1 MLRLVAVILLV
12 LQPVA
17 ALALCEGDDLIAA
30 LPEADRQ
37 QVQARAA
44 ATPYAEG
51 LLWRAQRGETEIT
64 ILGTYHFRHAETDAH
79 LERLKPMID
88 AADAVYLE
96 MSLED
101 QKGFQS
107 QLTSDPSIMFITEG
121 ETLPDLLGEE
131 DWQHFKAE
139 MEARQFPGFMAAK
152 FKPLWAA
159 MMLGIGPCEARNG
172 GMEGGGIDELVGEYA
187 TEHGVGSRSLENF
200 AQVLNQLDSEPL
212 EKQIEMIRMTLAW
225 PGDADDM
232 SYTIR
237 ERYLQQQV
245 ALMWEFSRLVTLKYG
260 GPTAEEDFARLEQI
274 FLTDR
279 NTGWVDKLLAEAPG
293 QDVVVAVGAGHL
305 PGEIG
310 LLHLLE
316 QEGFTIERLP
326 LRP

>member
-1 MLRLVAVILLV
+1 
-12 LQPVA
+12 
-17 ALALCEGDDLIAA
+17 
-30 LPEADRQ
+30 
-37 QVQARAA
+37 
-44 ATPYAEG
+44 
-51 LLWRAQRGETEIT
+51 
-64 ILGTYHFRHAETDAH
+64 
-79 LERLKPMID
+79 
-88 AADAVYLE
+88 
-96 MSLED
+96 
-101 QKGFQS
+101 
-107 QLTSDPSIMFITEG
+107 
-121 ETLPDLLGEE
+121 
-131 DWQHFKAE
+131 
-139 MEARQFPGFMAAK
+139 
-152 FKPLWAA
+152 
-159 MMLGIGPCEARNG
+159 
-172 GMEGGGIDELVGEYA
+172 
-187 TEHGVGSRSLENF
+187 
-200 AQVLNQLDSEPL
+200 
-212 EKQIEMIRMTLAW
+212 MTLAW

-316 QEGFTIERLP
+316 QEGFKIERLP

>member
-1 MLRLVAVILLV
+1 MLRLVAVICLV
-12 LQPVA
+12 LQPLA
-17 ALALCEGDDLIAA
+17 AFALCEGDDLIDA
-30 LPEADRQ
+30 LPEAERKLVRD
-37 QVQARAA
+37 RAA
-44 ATPYAEG
+44 ATPYPEG
-51 LLWRAQRGETEIT
+51 LLWRAERGDTQIT
-64 ILGTYHFRHAETDAH
+64 LFGTYHFRHAETDAH
-79 LERLKPMID
+79 LARLKPMID

-107 QLTSDPSIMFITEG
+107 QLASDPSIMFITEG

-139 MEARQFPGFMAAK
+139 MEARMIPGFMAAK

-159 MMLGIGPCEARNG
+159 MMLGIGPCEAQNG
-172 GMEGGGIDELVGEYA
+172 GMDGSGIDEMVGEYA
-187 TEHGVGSRSLENF
+187 TEHGVGSRSLEDF
-200 AQVLNQLDSEPL
+200 AEVLDALDEEPL
-212 EKQIEMIRMTLAW
+212 EKQIELIRMTLAW
-225 PGDADDM
+225 PGDPDDM

-245 ALMWEFSRLVTLKYG
+245 ALMWEFSRLVSLKYG
-260 GPTAEEDFARLEQI
+260 GPTAEEDFARLERI

-279 NTGWVDKLLAEAPG
+279 NAGWIDTLLAEVPG
-293 QDVVVAVGAGHL
+293 QEVVVAVGAGHL

>member
-1 MLRLVAVILLV
+1 MLRLVAVILMIF
-12 LQPVA
+12 QPLA
-17 ALALCEGDDLIAA
+17 AFALCEGEDLIDA
-30 LPEADRQ
+30 LPAAEREAL
-37 QVQARAA
+37 QARAT
-44 ATPYAEG
+44 ATPYPEG
-51 LLWRAQRGETEIT
+51 LLWRAEKAETGIT
-64 ILGTYHFRHAETDAH
+64 LFGTYHFRHAETDAH
-79 LERLKPMID
+79 LDRLKPFID

-107 QLTSDPSIMFITEG
+107 ELASNPSIMFITAG
-121 ETLPDLLGEE
+121 ETLPDLLGEA

-139 MEARQFPGFMAAK
+139 MEARMIPGVLAAK

-172 GMEGGGIDELVGEYA
+172 GMDGSGIDEMVGQYA
-187 TEHGVGSRSLENF
+187 TNHGVGSLSLEDF
-200 AQVLNQLDSEPL
+200 AEVLDALDDEPL
-212 EKQIEMIRMTLAW
+212 DKQIELIRMTLAW

-245 ALMWEFSRLVTLKYG
+245 ALMWEFSRAVSLKYG
-260 GPTAEEDFARLEQI
+260 GPTAEEDFARLEKI

-279 NTGWVDKLLAEAPG
+279 NTAWIDELMAEAMG
-293 QDVVVAVGAGHL
+293 QEVVVAVGAGHL

>member
-17 ALALCEGDDLIAA
+17 AFALCEGKDLIDAM
-30 LPEADRQ
+30 PEAERQ
-37 QVQARAA
+37 EVQARAD
-44 ATPYAEG
+44 ATPYPEG
-51 LLWRAQRGETEIT
+51 LLWRAERGDTEIT
-64 ILGTYHFRHAETDAH
+64 IFGTYHFRHAETGAH
-79 LERLKPMID
+79 LERLKPLID
-88 AADAVYLE
+88 AADSVYLE

-101 QKGFQS
+101 QKGFQAE
-107 QLTSDPSIMFITEG
+107 LASDPSIMFITEG
-121 ETLPDLLGEE
+121 ETLPDLLGEA

-139 MEARQFPGFMAAK
+139 MEARMIPGFMAAK

-172 GMEGGGIDELVGEYA
+172 GLEGGGIDEMVGEYA
-187 TEHGVGSRSLENF
+187 TEQGLGSHSLEDF
-200 AQVLNQLDSEPL
+200 AEVLTTLDTEPP

-225 PGDADDM
+225 PGDANDM

-237 ERYLQQQV
+237 ERYLQQEV
-245 ALMWEFSRLVTLKYG
+245 ALMWEFSRAVSLKYG
-260 GPTAEEDFARLEQI
+260 GPTAEEDFARLERI
-274 FLTDR
+274 FLTAR
-279 NTGWVDKLLAEAPG
+279 NAAWIDKLMAEVPG
-293 QDVVVAVGAGHL
+293 QKVVLAAGAGHL

-310 LLHLLE
+310 ILYLLE

>member
-1 MLRLVAVILLV
+1 MLRVVAVILV
-12 LQPVA
+12 MLQPLA
-17 ALALCEGDDLIAA
+17 AFALCEGDDLIAA
-30 LPEADRQ
+30 LPQADRET
-37 QVQARAA
+37 VEERAA
-44 ATPYAEG
+44 AAPFPEG
-51 LLWRAQRGETEIT
+51 LLWRAQKGETGIT
-64 ILGTYHFRHAETDAH
+64 LFGTYHFRHAETDTH

-101 QKGFQS
+101 QKGFQAE
-107 QLTSDPSIMFITEG
+107 LARNPSIMFITDG
-121 ETLPDLLGEE
+121 KTLPDLLGEA

-139 MEARQFPGFMAAK
+139 MEARMIPGFMAAK

-159 MMLGIGPCEARNG
+159 MMLGIGPCEAKNG
-172 GMEGGGIDELVGEYA
+172 GLDGSGIDEMVGEYA
-187 TEHGVGSRSLENF
+187 TEHGVGSRSLEDF
-200 AQVLNQLDSEPL
+200 AEVLNQLDTEPL
-212 EKQIEMIRMTLAW
+212 DKQIEMIRMTLAW
-225 PGDADDM
+225 PGNPDDM

-245 ALMWEFSRLVTLKYG
+245 ALMWEFSRLVSLKYG
-260 GPTAEEDFARLEQI
+260 GPTAEDDFARLEKI

-279 NTGWVDKLLAEAPG
+279 NTAWIDKLLPEVSG
-293 QDVVVAVGAGHL
+293 QEVVVAVGAGHL